1 MNEIYPPL
9 LATKTQP
16 PRRIPGLIDRL
27 RLLDLVDQVQTKLL
41 TVIKAPAGFGKTCL
55 AASWA
60 EHLQRGG
67 KAVAWLSL
75 DAGDDE
81 PARFLYNIAH
91 VLRRA
96 GGGMGDPA
104 IDLIREISL
113 VPPNTIVTTLI
124 NDLVHVDE
132 DAFLFLDDYQFVS
145 HRGIHDALSFLLRN
159 APSNFHL
166 IVATRA
172 EPVAPL
178 ARLRVQNQLLEIDVS
193 ALRFDLE
200 ETRQFLE
207 QEKLGA
213 LQPWEMSML
222 LKKTEGW
229 PAVMRIIASTC
240 GQDLES
246 YVRRLTGEARPVG
259 AYLTEMLDG
268 LPEGTYRFMLRT
280 SILDRLCAG
289 LCQAVTCLTACQDL
303 MESIEARQLLLLP
316 LDPDGVWYRYHP
328 LLRDHLKKRLEAE
341 LGEEIAALHRY
352 ASRWYADQHLWTDA
366 VRHAMAAGDTARAI
380 DWVENGAIVL
390 VKRGDLLPLLGWQ
403 RLLPAA
409 IMRGQ
414 LRVRLAIAWGLA
426 LAMRFEEALRQ
437 VAEIERDPTTAEAPD
452 QEALECDCL
461 AIRAVAIA
469 LKDDSATAL
478 PLAEASLKR
487 LPTDPSTFNGVSNAA
502 RFGHWKAGNL
512 KAFHATPWVPFSDEQ
527 EKRNVF
533 VRVYRLCLQ
542 GLVELEQLR
551 VSAAERYYLE
561 AMRLAER
568 QVGPNA
574 AAAGLPASL
583 IAQIRYDQ
591 GRLNEAEDLIIDRMP
606 IIDATGMLECVLR
619 AYLVLA
625 RVAVH
630 RGNIDRA
637 YALLDR
643 AESLGHARQWG
654 RLVSAILLERLKLHV
669 AEDRITEA
677 EVCLT
682 RLERLARD
690 HPAPERCAWSELH
703 DHASMA
709 RAVIAAAGNRAGE
722 SVAILK
728 ELHQQAVA
736 VGQDYRAL
744 RLAAC
749 LSAARVAANE
759 FGEAAR
765 VLREALIGSAP
776 AGLYQPILDSG
787 PPTATLLR
795 RLHETVRK
803 SNDSPEFLL
812 YVEALIERSRGL
824 AERDHQPDAPNLDGL
839 SPRERSVLVLLSE
852 GRSNKDIARELSIAP
867 ETVKSHVKN
876 IFGKLGVERRAQAI
890 SRALRLGL
898 TRTA

>member
-1 MNEIYPPL
+1 MNEIYPRL
-9 LATKTQP
+9 LATKTRP
-16 PRRIPGLIDRL
+16 PQRMPGLIDRT
-27 RLLDLVDQVQTKLL
+27 RLLDLVGQVQTKLL

-60 EHLQRGG
+60 EHLQRSG
-67 KAVAWLSL
+67 KAVAWLSI

-81 PARFLYNIAH
+81 PARFLYNVAH
-91 VLRRA
+91 VMRRA
-96 GGGMGDPA
+96 GDGMGDPA

-113 VPPNTIVTTLI
+113 VPPNTIITTLI
-124 NDLVHVDE
+124 NDLADVDE
-132 DAFLFLDDYQFVS
+132 DAYLFLDDYQFVT

-178 ARLRVQNQLLEIDVS
+178 ARLRVQNQLLEVDVS
-193 ALRFDLE
+193 ALRFDLDE
-200 ETRQFLE
+200 IRRFLE
-207 QEKLGA
+207 QEQLGA
-213 LQPWEMSML
+213 LQPSELSML
-222 LKKTEGW
+222 LTKTEGW

-259 AYLTEMLDG
+259 AYLTEMVDG
-268 LPEGTYRFMLRT
+268 LPEEIYRFMLRT

-289 LCQAVTCLTACQDL
+289 LCHAVTCLPSCQDL
-303 MESIEARQLLLLP
+303 LESIEARQLLLLP
-316 LDPDGVWYRYHP
+316 LDPEGVWYRYHP

-341 LGEEIAALHRY
+341 LDDEVVALHRH

-380 DWVENGAIVL
+380 DWIENGAIVL

-414 LRVRLAIAWGLA
+414 LKVRLAIAWGLA

-452 QEALECDCL
+452 QEALECECL
-461 AIRAVAIA
+461 AIRAVAIT

-478 PLAEASLKR
+478 PLAEASLRR

-551 VSAAERYYLE
+551 VSTAERYYLE
-561 AMRLAER
+561 AMRLAEQ

-591 GRLNEAEDLIIDRMP
+591 GRLNEAVDLIIDRMP

-625 RVAVH
+625 RVAGH

-643 AESLGHARQWG
+643 AESLGHARHWD
-654 RLVSAILLERLKLHV
+654 RLVSAILLERLRLHV
-669 AEDRITEA
+669 AEGRITEA

-690 HPAPERCAWSELH
+690 HPAPERCAWSEIH

-709 RAVIAAAGNRAGE
+709 RAVIAAAGNRAAE

-728 ELHQQAVA
+728 GLHQQAVA
-736 VGQDYRAL
+736 VGLDYCAL
-744 RLAAC
+744 RPAAC
-749 LSAARVAANE
+749 LSAALVAANE
-759 FGEAAR
+759 LGEAAR

-787 PPTATLLR
+787 PHIATLLR
-795 RLHETVRK
+795 RLHDMVHR
-803 SNDSPEFLL
+803 SNDGPEFLP

-824 AERDHQPDAPNLDGL
+824 AEPEQQPDAPNADGL

-876 IFGKLGVERRAQAI
+876 IFGKLGVERRAQAV
-890 SRALRLGL
+890 SRALSLGL
-898 TRTA
+898 TRTV